1 MKKQTLDLQT
11 LTMISLFAALIFLSI
26 QFFKIP
32 VGAKKYSCDSSSS
45 SFGENCAQYFQVH
58 SDRNTA
64 WRE

>member
-32 VGAKKYSCDSSSS
+32 VGAQ
-45 SFGENCAQYFQVH
+45 FIHFWECAGGSGL
-58 SDRNTA
+58 SDF
-64 WRE
+64 WQ